1 MSEATMGELAR
12 GARASAWR
20 LFSSGSRPLIS
31 TDPPA
36 MRLFPIPLR
45 EGNPEAVQSFVE
57 NSRASRFASKRKSAA
72 NKQSASPKAP
82 PLATQ
87 GDTA

>member
-1 MSEATMGELAR
+1 
-12 GARASAWR
+12 
-20 LFSSGSRPLIS
+20 
-31 TDPPA
+31 
-36 MRLFPIPLR
+36 MRLFQIPLR
-45 EGNPEAVQSFVE
+45 EGNPEAVQSFME
-57 NSRASRFASKRKSAA
+57 NSPASRFASKRKSTA